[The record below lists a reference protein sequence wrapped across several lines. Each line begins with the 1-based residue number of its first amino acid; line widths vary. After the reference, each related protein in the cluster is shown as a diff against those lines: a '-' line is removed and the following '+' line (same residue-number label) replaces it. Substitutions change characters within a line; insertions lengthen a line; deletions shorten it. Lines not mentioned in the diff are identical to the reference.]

1 MLISH
6 EEIPPSIQY
15 SRITVEQ
22 RGCQM
27 ILTHI
32 KHQEILNRLLVA
44 LDVTDSNRS
53 TNIAFAIARLIEEE
67 EGKKVLIN
75 DCGQNKFVSFHLSP
89 FLHSSLFKARSS
101 TNHVEYQR

>member
-1 MLISH
+1 MRISH
-6 EEIPPSIQY
+6 EEIPPSIQ
-15 SRITVEQ
+15 SCRITVEQ

-67 EGKKVLIN
+67 EGKKILIN
-75 DCGQNKFVSFHLSP
+75 DCGQNKFVSLHL
-89 FLHSSLFKARSS
+89 FLILHSSRFQSLKL
-101 TNHVEYQR
+101 Y